1 MASNHGSAM
10 AAPTPWSRVLR
21 DNVPSAMVEKEL
33 QVLAEE
39 RLVWPERLLTSKTVG
54 YASHQPQVVATATRS
69 RDRAVEILES
79 DGGAGFVGDLG

>member
-21 DNVPSAMVEKEL
+21 DNVPSAMVEKER

-39 RLVWPERLLTSKTVG
+39 RLV
-54 YASHQPQVVATATRS
+54 
-69 RDRAVEILES
+69 
-79 DGGAGFVGDLG
+79 